1 MTPRNNRP
9 HDPGGTIKDMILGNN
24 GRNNYRMRV
33 NILNRTNGK
42 QTIHNVSKHLLDNY
56 AIDYTIMLDNY
67 AIIHY
72 LL

>member
-1 MTPRNNRP
+1 MQNPVRITQTYAKLQNVSKQAKQN
-9 HDPGGTIKDMILGNN
+9 KQ
-24 GRNNYRMRV
+24 V
-33 NILNRTNGK
+33 K

>member
-1 MTPRNNRP
+1 
-9 HDPGGTIKDMILGNN
+9 
-24 GRNNYRMRV
+24 MRV
-33 NILNRTNGK
+33 NILNRINRLNRSNGK